1 MRGAMFVYAATN
13 AEKRYNEK
21 KGITAALFIFVLLA
35 ALLVSSGSRMIM
47 ELTSSIQYLFSESKT
62 PHFVQMHAGE
72 IDQAKVNTWA
82 EENAMV
88 QQHQIVEMVNIDGS
102 NLFLGAESEKNSVM
116 DIDFVT
122 QNQDFDY
129 LLNLDSEIIQVND
142 GEIAVPVYYMQQKN

>member
-1 MRGAMFVYAATN
+1 MPER
-13 AEKRYNEK
+13 
-21 KGITAALFIFVLLA
+21 L
-35 ALLVSSGSRMIM
+35 
-47 ELTSSIQYLFSESKT
+47 
-62 PHFVQMHAGE
+62 
-72 IDQAKVNTWA
+72 DQVKVNTWA

-122 QNQDFDY
+122 QNQGFDY

-142 GEIAVPVYYMQQKN
+142 GKIAVPVYHMQQKKLSVGDQVAGSIMVNLSVTTPSLILSVMLR